1 MNKIQNQFFKE
12 QNQLF
17 KDWAD
22 KFKQVIPD
30 FPEEKEMSLDDIDP
44 IEIYSVDLDHA
55 INNLHECLHAGSSL
69 DDLKAYDEL
78 SKAYVKI
85 GNILEACECLSNE
98 KLNNVL

>member
-1 MNKIQNQFFKE
+1 MNKIQNQF
-12 QNQLF
+12 F

-30 FPEEKEMSLDDIDP
+30 FPEEKEMSLEDIP
-44 IEIYSVDLDHA
+44 PVEIYSVDLDQA
-55 INNLHECLHAGSSL
+55 INNLHECLHGGSSL
-69 DDLKAYDEL
+69 DNLKAYDEL